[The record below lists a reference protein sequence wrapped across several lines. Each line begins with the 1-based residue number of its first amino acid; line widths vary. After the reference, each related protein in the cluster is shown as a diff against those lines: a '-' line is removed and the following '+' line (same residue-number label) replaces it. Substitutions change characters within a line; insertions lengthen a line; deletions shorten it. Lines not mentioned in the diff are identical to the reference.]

1 MDILDNLEKKY
12 EPKKEF
18 IYHKNKVIVDGKNMV
33 ELQKNIKQSIK
44 NPSKDI
50 KVFIVSF
57 GYNKNS
63 KTPFR
68 INCVQ
73 YTITPKLN
81 LVSSERDFGQSITYT
96 KEELEKYGFN
106 NKYLFKI
113 IKGIK
118 EGNIPI
124 GKMGISISEVIK
136 TVADCPK
143 RVDSFQLPVMNI
155 LDNLEKK
162 YEPKKSLYI
171 IKINLS
177 LKVKIQLNL
186 KRQLRKGLKIQLKI
200 LKFLLFL
207 LFMTKNLEHH

>member
-1 MDILDNLEKKY
+1 MDILDKLEKKY

-50 KVFIVSF
+50 KIFIISF

-81 LVSSERDFGQSITYT
+81 LVSRERDFGQSITYT

-136 TVADCPK
+136 
-143 RVDSFQLPVMNI
+143 
-155 LDNLEKK
+155 
-162 YEPKKSLYI
+162 
-171 IKINLS
+171 
-177 LKVKIQLNL
+177 
-186 KRQLRKGLKIQLKI
+186 
-200 LKFLLFL
+200 
-207 LFMTKNLEHH
+207 